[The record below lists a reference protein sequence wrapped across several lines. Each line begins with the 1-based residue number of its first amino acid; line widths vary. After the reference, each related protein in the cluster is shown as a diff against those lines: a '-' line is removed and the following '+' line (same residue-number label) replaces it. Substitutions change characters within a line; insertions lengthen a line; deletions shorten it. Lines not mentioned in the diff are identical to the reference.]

1 MIKHIIF
8 DLGNVLVQIHPE
20 RTVAALAGECGKP
33 FSALQSL
40 FLSRIHDD
48 LMEGK
53 LTPQQFHER
62 FMAEYGCRISYPCF
76 LAHWESL
83 IGDFKPGIAEV
94 VSQLAPRF
102 TLSVCSNTDPL
113 HWELVCRNGTFL
125 RQFHHYFLSYE
136 LKCLKPNSLM
146 FTRMLENLGTKGR
159 ECIFIDDTAENIRAA
174 ETLGIHGIHAS
185 DTPAIV
191 QGLQRLGV
199 EVEISGPA
207 RG

>member
-33 FSALQSL
+33 LATLQSL
-40 FLSRIHDD
+40 FLSQLHDD

-53 LTPQQFHER
+53 ITPRQFHER
-62 FMAEYGCRISYPCF
+62 FIAEYGCRIPYRRF
-76 LAHWESL
+76 IAHWESL
-83 IGDFKPGIAEV
+83 IGDFKPGIAKTV
-94 VSQLAPRF
+94 LQLAPRF
-102 TLSVCSNTDPL
+102 ILSVCSNTDPL
-113 HWELVCRNGTFL
+113 HWKLVCRNGAFL
-125 RQFHHYFLSYE
+125 HQFHHYFLSYE
-136 LKCLKPNSLM
+136 LQCLKPNPML
-146 FTRMLENLGTKGR
+146 FTRMLHSLGAKGG

-199 EVEISGPA
+199 GVEISGLA
-207 RG
+207 QS

>member
-8 DLGNVLVQIHPE
+8 DLGNVLVQIHPQ
-20 RTVAALAGECGKP
+20 RTVAALANECGKP
-33 FSALQSL
+33 LAALQSL
-40 FLSRIHDD
+40 FLSQLHDD
-48 LMEGK
+48 LMEGN

-62 FMAEYGCRISYPCF
+62 FMAEYGCRIPYQSF
-76 LAHWESL
+76 ITHWESL
-83 IGDFKPGIAEV
+83 IGDFKPGIAGV
-94 VSQLAPRF
+94 VAQLAPRF

-113 HWELVCRNGTFL
+113 HWQLVCRNGAFL

-136 LKCLKPNSLM
+136 MKCLKPNLRM
-146 FTRMLENLGTKGR
+146 FSRMLHSLEAAGE

-174 ETLGIHGIHAS
+174 ETLGIQGIHAS

-199 EVEISGPA
+199 AVEIPPLTGS
-207 RG
+207 